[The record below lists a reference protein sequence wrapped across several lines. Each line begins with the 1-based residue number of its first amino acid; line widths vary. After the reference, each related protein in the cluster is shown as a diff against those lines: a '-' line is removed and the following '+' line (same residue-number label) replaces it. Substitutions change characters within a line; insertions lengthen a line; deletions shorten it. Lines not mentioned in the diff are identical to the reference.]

1 MIDDRYNDL
10 IASLKISF
18 GDLTEILKVLGNE
31 KRLKIMILLLSR
43 PQSYSTIVEEI
54 NLKKTAVSN
63 HLTHLI
69 KVGLIERGEYGI
81 YKITGDGEEFLK
93 AIEFAYQ
100 NSPSRQ
106 LQKFSKIERRKVSE
120 SFLNRFNI

>member
-1 MIDDRYNDL
+1 MINDTYTDL
-10 IASLKISF
+10 IASFEVSF
-18 GDLTEILKVLGNE
+18 GELTEILKVIGND

-43 PQSYSTIVEEI
+43 PHSYGTIVDEL

-69 KVGLIERGEYGI
+69 KVGLIERGDYGI

-93 AIEFAYQ
+93 AIEFAYE

-106 LQKFSKIERRKVSE
+106 LEKFQKIERRKVSE